1 MILLLCGKTASGKTS
16 IRDELVKLG
25 YKSIITFTTRPIRDG
40 EVNGVTYHYIS
51 TEEFIEKE
59 ANGFFAETT
68 SYNVATGETWYYGTA
83 KEDLVED
90 GVLIVNPDGLK
101 AIKNMENIKTI
112 AFLIMADENTLW
124 NRLRQRGDL
133 AEEARRR
140 LNADEEDFR
149 NVTDYVD
156 FAVRNVDE
164 DLADIADLIK
174 HLSYWANRTNKI

>member
-1 MILLLCGKTASGKTS
+1 
-16 IRDELVKLG
+16 
-25 YKSIITFTTRPIRDG
+25 
-40 EVNGVTYHYIS
+40 
-51 TEEFIEKE
+51 
-59 ANGFFAETT
+59 
-68 SYNVATGETWYYGTA
+68 
-83 KEDLVED
+83 
-90 GVLIVNPDGLK
+90 
-101 AIKNMENIKTI
+101 MENIKTI

-149 NVTDYVD
+149 DTTDYVD